1 MKNTVIVIMALVS
14 FIACKKET
22 RDQLKK
28 AKQEVSNAT
37 KIISNAKEIQE
48 ESAKLKEVTP
58 LTNEELKTWL
68 PEKVAD
74 LSRTGFKVGKTGYM
88 NVASIEGTYKAEDGR
103 ELRVEIMDGAGEIG
117 SALMVGMGAAS
128 KMEVEEEDE
137 RKHLQTITKN
147 GVKAKQTYYKK
158 RDDTELQFIYSG
170 RFMVIVRAKDT
181 KPEKTWELVEKLNL
195 ESLTK

>member
-1 MKNTVIVIMALVS
+1 MKNTVIVIVALVS

-58 LTNEELKTWL
+58 LTNEELKAWL

-88 NVASIEGTYKAEDGR
+88 NVASIEGTFKAGDGR
-103 ELRVEIMDGAGEIG
+103 ELRVEIMDGAGEMG
-117 SALMVGMGAAS
+117 SALMAGMGVAS

-137 RKHLQTITKN
+137 SKHLQTVTKN

-170 RFMVIVRAKDT
+170 RFMVMVRTKDAK
-181 KPEKTWELVEKLNL
+181 PGKTWELVEKLNL

>member
-1 MKNTVIVIMALVS
+1 M
-14 FIACKKET
+14 
-22 RDQLKK
+22 
-28 AKQEVSNAT
+28 SNAT

-117 SALMVGMGAAS
+117 SALMVGMGAAN

>member
-117 SALMVGMGAAS
+117 SALMVGMGAAN

>member
-1 MKNTVIVIMALVS
+1 MKNTVIVIIALVS
-14 FIACKKET
+14 CIACKKET
-22 RDQLKK
+22 RDQIKK

-58 LTNEELKTWL
+58 LTNEELKAWL

-74 LSRTGFKVGKTGYM
+74 LARTGFKVGKTGYI
-88 NVASIEGTYKAEDGR
+88 NVSSIEGTFKAEDGR
-103 ELRVEIMDGAGEIG
+103 ELKVEIMDGAGEVG
-117 SALMVGMGAAS
+117 SALMAGMGAAS
-128 KMEVEEEDE
+128 TMEVEEEDE

-147 GVKAKQTYYKK
+147 GVKARQTYYKK
-158 RDDTELQFIYSG
+158 RDDTELQFIYAD
-170 RFMVIVRAKDT
+170 RFMVIVRTKDA
-181 KPEKTWELVEKLNL
+181 KPEKTWELVEKLNF